1 MTDPRLPRILNKR
14 TDRIPPG
21 AYYCG
26 RPGPLGNPFVIGR
39 DGTRDD
45 VVDKFDAWAPTQPK
59 LMAII
64 ATLEGRDLVC
74 WCAPLRCHCEPIRR
88 LANPRL
94 FAEAVGRTSTAEQA
108 GEDGT
113 KLYKHTVT
121 IKQDEDGW
129 WICEDGMPLEGPFS
143 SQDSAIAAVEAV

>member
-88 LANPRL
+88 LANPKL

-108 GEDGT
+108 GADGT

-129 WICEDGMPLEGPFS
+129 WICEDGTPLEGPFS

>member
-1 MTDPRLPRILNKR
+1 MTDPRLPRILNKK

-39 DGTRDD
+39 DGTRDQ
-45 VVDKFDAWAPTQPK
+45 VVDKFEAWVPTQPK

-64 ATLEGRDLVC
+64 ATLEGRDLIC

-88 LANPRL
+88 LANPGL
-94 FAEAVGRTSTAEQA
+94 FAEAVGTPSTAEQTGA
-108 GEDGT
+108 GGRKVYRHVLSVKEE
-113 KLYKHTVT
+113 
-121 IKQDEDGW
+121 EDGW
-129 WICEDGMPLEGPFS
+129 WICEDDTPLEGPFV
-143 SQDSAIAAVEAV
+143 SQDRAIAAVESV

>member
-1 MTDPRLPRILNKR
+1 MTDPRLPRILNKK
-14 TDRIPPG
+14 TDRIPAG

-108 GEDGT
+108 GADGT